1 MVLGHIALSL
11 QFGKTW
17 DAFNIVR
24 VRRQLLGDSVVKYWR
39 FTHFGSQNDMIS
51 QNLLKKAKK
60 LGNYGP
66 LGGSTTFCV
75 ILKGLTLYVV

>member
-51 QNLLKKAKK
+51 RNLLKKAKK

-66 LGGSTTFCV
+66 LEALLHFVFS
-75 ILKGLTLYVV
+75 